1 VKRGAGN
8 PSATQWSAIITM
20 ALLVAGCASLMATVF
35 GWEMPWAWAWVTGG
49 FAGCGLTLHWWRAD
63 SLNLR
68 TVLGGALL
76 LRIILLPFPPLT
88 SDDPFRYLWDGLIQH
103 HGHNPY
109 HHLPSDMRFNGLHEM
124 EEFRRM
130 NSRDYH
136 SVYPPLAQVSY
147 YLAASVRPWGFHIT
161 FVLLKLL
168 YMLPE
173 LAGIWALSRM
183 VRPRDVMLYAWNPVV
198 ILAVVG
204 QAHNEVAMI
213 GFLLLFLYA
222 MKHRKPG
229 AASLVLAAA
238 GLLKIHPFV
247 LFPLAASR
255 LGWRRMWPGI
265 LAAVL
270 LAALYLDMKA
280 LENLGSSLRL
290 YLSTFRFYSGPFY
303 LLRDVGAWFGMA
315 NPGEMAGI
323 ALAGL
328 FAIGGL
334 AIWRIHAAKRMSTA
348 TAVFSVFALHLF
360 CSRAVQVWYLAVLVS
375 LLPLIP
381 SPWRW
386 PWWWLACVSWGTY
399 LIHVDG
405 TYWSFVWIG
414 WIGWLLGMV
423 AALVYHFRNHGRL
436 RPAISTVKESGVPT
450 THSRTLKSNPSP

>member
-1 VKRGAGN
+1 
-8 PSATQWSAIITM
+8 M
-20 ALLVAGCASLMATVF
+20 ALLVAGCAAIMATSA
-35 GWEMPWAWAWVTGG
+35 GWEMPWAWAWVIGG
-49 FAGCGLTLHWWRAD
+49 FVGCILTLHWWRVD

-68 TVLGGALL
+68 TVLGGTLL
-76 LRIILLPFPPLT
+76 LRLILLPFPPLT

-109 HHLPSDMRFNGLHEM
+109 HYLPSDTRFDGLHEM

-130 NSRDYH
+130 NSPDYH

-147 YLAASVRPWGFHIT
+147 YLAACVRPWGFHVT

-173 LAGIWALSRM
+173 LAGVWALSRM

-198 ILAVVG
+198 VLAVVG
-204 QAHNEVAMI
+204 QAHNEVAVI
-213 GFLLLFLYA
+213 GFLLLFLLA
-222 MKHRKPG
+222 LKREKPG
-229 AASLVLAAA
+229 AASLALAAA

-270 LAALYLDMKA
+270 MTAWYFDTKA

-303 LLRDVGAWFGMA
+303 LLREVGAWFGIP
-315 NPGEMAGI
+315 NPEEMAGI
-323 ALAGL
+323 VLAGI

-334 AIWRIHAAKRMSTA
+334 AIWRIHAAKRIPTA
-348 TAVFSVFALHLF
+348 AAIFSVVALHLL

-386 PWWWLACVSWGTY
+386 PSWWLACVSWGTY

-414 WIGWLLGMV
+414 WLGWFLGMV
-423 AALVYHFRNHGRL
+423 AVLGSHFGDLGRL
-436 RPAISTVKESGVPT
+436 RLAIPAVKESGTPT
-450 THSRTLKSNPSP
+450 THSRT